1 MTEAIDH
8 INQLYTDCRKDAE
21 KKKTKKCK
29 NVPAPTP
36 SAQKTGL
43 TKEQQDELTALLV
56 KVKHLEEERMEADKR
71 FDAFIL
77 ESNSLSKK
85 VEETAEKRVAALE
98 SDVEE
103 WKAKYVAANEENV
116 KLNLRIGELDR
127 LLDDTKI
134 TLDIAESNTS
144 ALKAEVAAVR
154 AELDKMRI
162 SLLNDSRTEK
172 DLKDAAIAAIEEARL
187 TKQKLVDA
195 EKTSQYQKLDLVAYL
210 AKTEELEAEL
220 KETNSQLDDANATNE
235 VAFDSV
241 KEWEDFLSKVQ
252 QQGTVGVASSMPK
265 FSKEQIAHIASLM
278 DTKAILQSKRQKAGS
293 LMRDLFKKMLD
304 VSKTYGDAVV
314 GGKVDQARTA
324 ITKGTA
330 DLKKAA
336 EKLAAFIKSDPRVKA
351 DAKIGE
357 LLTALGTSF
366 TLFLT
371 QFSALAKK
379 SGEQITANK
388 IDKLVTKESCA
399 TEQSVDN
406 AFIASFPKATKEATD
421 VAKGLSGMIAL
432 VNAFSGFV
440 TANKVDQFIDT
451 EEQVEQR
458 LRATLSDT
466 IFYAVS
472 QITRVPANVTASSKK
487 RQTILESSYEIGSD
501 AYTALTGSEDRSLGE
516 RAKEKAKKL
525 NPFKG
530 ELNNTEE
537 KPTSFKSPFKQNLAT
552 NSSVKTTTLT
562 KSLSAGAPASKTKK
576 FVFRTIEL

>member
-1 MTEAIDH
+1 MTDSIDH
-8 INQLYTDCRKDAE
+8 INQLYSVDCHKPAE

-29 NVPAPTP
+29 TAP
-36 SAQKTGL
+36 SAPPPQQQGL

-85 VEETAEKRVAALE
+85 AEEASEKRVAALE

-103 WKAKYVAANEENV
+103 WKGKYIAENEENV

-127 LLDDTKI
+127 MLDDTKI
-134 TLDIAESNTS
+134 TLDIAEANTT

-154 AELDKMRI
+154 AEMDKMRV

-172 DLKDAAIAAIEEARL
+172 DLKDAAIAAIEEAR
-187 TKQKLVDA
+187 TAKQKLVDA

-220 KETNSQLDDANATNE
+220 TETNRQLDDANATNE

-241 KEWEDFLSKVQ
+241 EQWEEFLNKIQ
-252 QQGTVGVASSMPK
+252 MQGSVSATSSAMPK
-265 FSKEQIAHIASLM
+265 FSKEQIEHIAGIM

-304 VSKTYGDAVV
+304 ISKTYGDAVA

-324 ITKGTA
+324 ITKGSA

-336 EKLAAFIKSDPRVKA
+336 EKLTSFIKASPRVKA
-351 DAKIGE
+351 DARIGE
-357 LLTALGTSF
+357 LLIALGTSF

-388 IDKLVTKESCA
+388 IDKLITKESCA
-399 TEQSVDN
+399 TAQSVDD
-406 AFIASFPKATKEATD
+406 AFVASYPKATKEATD
-421 VAKGLSGMIAL
+421 VAKTLSGMISL
-432 VNAFSGFV
+432 VNTFSAFV

-458 LRATLSDT
+458 LHSTLSDT
-466 IFYAVS
+466 IFYAAA
-472 QITRVPANVTASSKK
+472 QITRVAANVNAANKK
-487 RQTILESSYEIGSD
+487 RQTVLEASYEIGSD
-501 AYTALTGSEDRSLGE
+501 AYTALTGSNDRSLGE
-516 RAKEKAKKL
+516 RAKEKAKQL

-530 ELNNTEE
+530 EMSSQEQQ
-537 KPTSFKSPFKQNLAT
+537 PTAFKSPFKQNLAT
-552 NSSVKTTTLT
+552 NSSVKTTST